1 MPRSAKWWMV
11 IVIWCSLMQGVQAKD
26 MNLIVTLDR
35 ADLQRRIERLFP
47 ITREDALVKVRLHH
61 PQVILTEHSDRI
73 GLRLHIDAGIAQ
85 QFSVAGRAMVDG
97 VLRYVG
103 DSGKFFLDDA
113 SVKELQID
121 GIPDLYL
128 RQVKQVVDGM
138 VKGLLQDQPIY
149 TLGQRGEPKRFMGSA
164 IKKVTVQEGKLL
176 VELEMP

>member
-1 MPRSAKWWMV
+1 MPRSAKWWTA
-11 IVIWCSLMQGVQAKD
+11 IVILCSLVQGVQAKD

-35 ADLQRRIERLFP
+35 ADLQRRIGRLFP
-47 ITREDALVKVRLHH
+47 IAREEELVKVRLHH

-73 GLRLHIDAGIAQ
+73 GLRLHIDASIAQ
-85 QFSVAGRAMVDG
+85 QFSLTGRAMVDG

-121 GIPDLYL
+121 GIPNLYL
-128 RQVKQVVDGM
+128 HQIRQVVDGV

-149 TLGQRGEPKRFMGSA
+149 TLGQMGEPKRIIGSA
-164 IKKVTVQEGKLL
+164 IKKVTVENGKLL